1 MKTCGSQLGGVS
13 VYREDIYLL
22 VILILTLHLVRTVI
36 LALMGFFPTEAR
48 GAIGGLDYTKEE
60 RRAFA
65 KQ

>member
-13 VYREDIYLL
+13 VYREAIYLL
-22 VILILTLHLVRTVI
+22 VILTLHLVRTVI